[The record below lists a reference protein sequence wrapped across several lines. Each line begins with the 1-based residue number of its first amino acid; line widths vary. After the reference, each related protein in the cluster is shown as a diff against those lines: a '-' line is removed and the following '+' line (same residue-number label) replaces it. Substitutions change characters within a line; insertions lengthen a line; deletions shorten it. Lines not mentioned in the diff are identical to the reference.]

1 MGKAVTTTGQM
12 ATAVT
17 TAGAARD
24 ETDKWGPVQSPRKC
38 RADNAGNLHRSK
50 QDKRLVKGGKAV
62 GTRGE
67 TLDTVN
73 RTANS
78 ANGRHSRL
86 QRVGA
91 NEMPVRQDSMK
102 RSLTLPLAG
111 ATSNGLDLGKQSIEL
126 PFHHTIA
133 LADTLFESDPVQ
145 HFDMPVAVTD
155 KPGSLKLECGFRD
168 TGSANAQHVGDQ
180 LLCHP
185 QLVGRQAIE
194 TQ

>member
-73 RTANS
+73 RTVDS

-91 NEMPVRQDSMK
+91 NEMPVRQDSME

-111 ATSNGLDLGKQSIEL
+111 GRRQVAWVSGSNRSNSRFTT
-126 PFHHTIA
+126 P
-133 LADTLFESDPVQ
+133 
-145 HFDMPVAVTD
+145 
-155 KPGSLKLECGFRD
+155 
-168 TGSANAQHVGDQ
+168 
-180 LLCHP
+180 
-185 QLVGRQAIE
+185 
-194 TQ
+194 